1 LAKLGIKGTKM
12 ENFEEE
18 FYSITDIE
26 EYCEQTRSMLAEQ
39 YSGGKKVTTKEID
52 EYITLSQ
59 VENLVDEFCEDH
71 DEEGLPIISVNN
83 HNNICEAIMQRL
95 QNVGLAKLASD
106 GYLEVAFD
114 ESINDFIFWSTDK
127 E

>member
-1 LAKLGIKGTKM
+1 
-12 ENFEEE
+12 
-18 FYSITDIE
+18 
-26 EYCEQTRSMLAEQ
+26 
-39 YSGGKKVTTKEID
+39 
-52 EYITLSQ
+52 
-59 VENLVDEFCEDH
+59 
-71 DEEGLPIISVNN
+71 
-83 HNNICEAIMQRL
+83 MQRL